1 MKIMLQKSAV
11 RKALR
16 RTWVSEENRGLIPDK
31 PVKIEDTVISLLIY
45 DIFGGE
51 ILKTNKKK
59 GWHFYNRIEGERLD
73 FTARKIKIFPE
84 KNHFEDIP
92 STPEEIFNLV
102 SKEDYSNFFIR
113 FVRIF
118 EEAVGLKR
126 SQQGCVA

>member
-1 MKIMLQKSAV
+1 MKILLQKSAV

-16 RTWVSEENRGLIPDK
+16 RTRVSEEARGLTPDK
-31 PVKIEDTVISLLIY
+31 PVKIEDSVISLLIY

-51 ILKTNKKK
+51 ILKTNMKK

-73 FTARKIKIFPE
+73 FTARKIKNFSE

-92 STPEEIFNLV
+92 STQEEIFNFV
-102 SKEDYSNFFIR
+102 SKEDYSNFFFR

-126 SQQGCVA
+126 SQQGRVA

>member
-1 MKIMLQKSAV
+1 MFQKITVQ
-11 RKALR
+11 KALR
-16 RTWVSEENRGLIPDK
+16 RTRVMEVNPDLLKEK
-31 PVKIEDTVISLLIY
+31 PVKIEDSVVSLLIY

-73 FTARKIKIFPE
+73 FTARKIKNLS
-84 KNHFEDIP
+84 KRNHFEDIP
-92 STPEEIFNLV
+92 STPEEIFNFV
-102 SKEDYSNFFIR
+102 SKEDYSTFFVR

-126 SQQGCVA
+126 SQQERVA